1 MDEQKRTPPD
11 DCQLQVLING
21 TAEIGRTD
29 KMRTVAFR
37 LLSAAER
44 RINRVREMLGQP
56 GERLAKSAA
65 GKYQLTA
72 DQGAAAVEA
81 GGAFKPGDVIE
92 VLSLG
97 EIKTTLDEAGNC
109 DGLHFMEGMEIHCGK
124 RFAVRKRVRNMFDE
138 RAWRMVRIRNA
149 YILDGVIC
157 EGRGLYDK
165 EGCDRCCFFFWKD
178 RWLRKV
184 EKP

>member
-1 MDEQKRTPPD
+1 MDEQRHKPPE
-11 DCQLQVLING
+11 DCQLQVLTKG
-21 TAEIGRTD
+21 TSDIGRSD
-29 KMRTVAFR
+29 KLRTMAFR

-44 RINRVREMLGQP
+44 RINRMRERLGQP
-56 GERLAKSAA
+56 GEKLARMSARN
-65 GKYQLTA
+65 QPLA
-72 DQGAAAVEA
+72 DKGTAAAET
-81 GGAFKPGDVIE
+81 GGAFQPGDIVE
-92 VLSLG
+92 VL
-97 EIKTTLDEAGNC
+97 TLDEIKSTLDDAGNC
-109 DGLHFMEGMEIHCGK
+109 DGLHFMEGMEIYCGK
-124 RFAVRKRVRNMFDE
+124 RFIVRKRVRNMFDE

-178 RWLRKV
+178 RWLRRV